1 MTASLARRAGIL
13 LGIMLGAVLLVHTLV
28 YLIPGDPAVMIAGDY
43 ASEQDISAIRS
54 ELSLNE
60 PFFTRYLVYLSRLA
74 RLDMGKSIYTGAP
87 VRALIADRF
96 PATLGLALVSMAMA
110 GIAGVGLGI
119 ISGIARDTAADR
131 AILLGS
137 SVCISTP
144 VFVTCF
150 LLSIVFSYWLNLL
163 PPSGKQGWNPAY
175 LILPATALASR
186 SIALIIRVVRNELIE
201 VMSANYIRAA
211 RALGFSEH
219 RVVLEFALKNIIVPA
234 LTIILLDFGAYLGGA
249 VVTET
254 IFSWPGIGRLMII
267 ALQKRD
273 IPLVQG
279 IIIFGTFLFIAIGI
293 AIELLQGMYSR
304 KASAGKAG

>member
-119 ISGIARDTAADR
+119 ISGIAPLYRSVIECSYSSAFRDPRFEPLARGEMND
-131 AILLGS
+131 IS
-137 SVCISTP
+137 IEISVLTEP
-144 VFVTCF
+144 
-150 LLSIVFSYWLNLL
+150 
-163 PPSGKQGWNPAY
+163 
-175 LILPATALASR
+175 
-186 SIALIIRVVRNELIE
+186 RVVRSPEEI
-201 VMSANYIRAA
+201 
-211 RALGFSEH
+211 
-219 RVVLEFALKNIIVPA
+219 VV
-234 LTIILLDFGAYLGGA
+234 
-249 VVTET
+249 
-254 IFSWPGIGRLMII
+254 GR
-267 ALQKRD
+267 D
-273 IPLVQG
+273 G
-279 IIIFGTFLFIAIGI
+279 IIIEMAGQRGLLLPQVAVEYGWTREEFLVHAF
-293 AIELLQGMYSR
+293 R
-304 KASAGKAG
+304 KAGLPDNAWRNGARIYTFQALVFGEDAAT